1 RSSQPPAGHR
11 PGGAAPGGA
20 TLARGSDPTR
30 PRAPAPPP
38 VVTITSPAR
47 GNKFRPGQPI
57 TFAGTAIDS
66 IDGDRTSA
74 MVWTSD
80 RDGQIG
86 TGGTFS
92 RSNLSLGHH
101 TITARAADAGSL
113 TGSAAIT
120 IAVANVSPPVLTLTS
135 PADGRKFAFGAPIPF
150 AATATDSFDGDL

>member
-1 RSSQPPAGHR
+1 PR
-11 PGGAAPGGA
+11 
-20 TLARGSDPTR
+20 TLTAE
-30 PRAPAPPP
+30 AEPPP
-38 VVTITSPAR
+38 VVTIPSPAS

-101 TITARAADAGSL
+101 TITARAADAGRL
-113 TGSAAIT
+113 TGSAAVT
-120 IAVANVSPPVLTLTS
+120 IDVAHVSATVLTQADPPRGQRFMLRPTLRLTS
-135 PADGRKFAFGAPIPF
+135 
-150 AATATDSFDGDL
+150 